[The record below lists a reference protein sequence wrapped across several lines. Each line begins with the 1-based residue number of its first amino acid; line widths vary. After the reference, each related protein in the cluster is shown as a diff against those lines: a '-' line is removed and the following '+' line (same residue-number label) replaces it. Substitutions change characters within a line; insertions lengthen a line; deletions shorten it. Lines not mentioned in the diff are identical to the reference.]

1 MEQLLKKVILS
12 GIGALSLT
20 REKVEELLDELAKRG
35 EIESKEKKDILADLI
50 KRGEEERAEIEKRI
64 KEIVEK
70 IFPQLNVATKDD
82 IKRLEEKLEKLEKQ
96 GGR

>member
-1 MEQLLKKVILS
+1 
-12 GIGALSLT
+12 
-20 REKVEELLDELAKRG
+20 
-35 EIESKEKKDILADLI
+35 LADLI

-70 IFPQLNVATKDD
+70 IFSQLNVATKDD

>member
-1 MEQLLKKVILS
+1 VTRNGAIIKKGYFIRDR
-12 GIGALSLT
+12 SLEPYPGESRGT
-20 REKVEELLDELAKRG
+20 LERG

-70 IFPQLNVATKDD
+70 TLSHIEIATKKD
-82 IKRLEEKLEKLEKQ
+82 IKRLEEKLEKLEKKIK
-96 GGR
+96 